1 MIMNGKRMLIIIGIV
16 LLILLIPLI
25 GMQFSEEVNWSLFD
39 FVVAGVLLLVTG
51 LGCEFIIQKV
61 NKKENRIALIIVI
74 ITILLLIWVELA
86 VGIFGTPL
94 AGS

>member
-25 GMQFSEEVNWSLFD
+25 GMQFTEEVNWSLFD
-39 FVVAGVLLLVTG
+39 FIVAGVLLLATG

-61 NKKENRIALIIVI
+61 KKKENRIALILVI